1 MSEYGELNATT
12 VVWLPK
18 CGCRVN
24 RLVDSLPDKST
35 MENTWA
41 SGAIE
46 LLRHADSH
54 IDLESAFDKRIA
66 FISIDNCL
74 ETLVRTFLS
83 LPGGRSGVRV
93 PRRDVEAAEHS
104 FPKLV
109 DLLFEHA
116 EARLMG
122 IDPYD
127 IEHYHRIRNRLY
139 HEGTGLSV
147 DDQYLLAYR
156 SIAEVLL
163 QNLFGITYSRSVDE
177 SPRLDTLILNYNR
190 IQQNIRQRLRNAGI
204 DDRDT
209 YKWEQAFQANILTF
223 DQVQDVTELGMA
235 RNRLAHSSTMDA
247 EDVAHWV
254 RKSKRLLNVLES
266 EDQ

>member
-1 MSEYGELNATT
+1 MSGHVHCNLLISQSNENA
-12 VVWLPK
+12 
-18 CGCRVN
+18 
-24 RLVDSLPDKST
+24 
-35 MENTWA
+35 MEKTWA

-66 FISIDNCL
+66 FISVDNCV
-74 ETLVRTFLS
+74 EISVRTFLS
-83 LPGGRSGVRV
+83 LPRGKSGVNV
-93 PRRDVEAAEHS
+93 ARRDVEATENS

-109 DLLFEHA
+109 DLLFERVGV
-116 EARLMG
+116 RLTG

-156 SIAEVLL
+156 SIAALLL
-163 QNLFGITYSRSVDE
+163 QNLFGVAYSKGVDQP
-177 SPRLDTLILNYNR
+177 PRLDVLILNWNR
-190 IQQNIRQRLRNAGI
+190 IQQNIKKRLRNAGI
-204 DDRDT
+204 DDKDT
-209 YKWEQAFQANILTF
+209 YKWEQAFQAKILTF
-223 DQVQDVTELGMA
+223 EQVQDMSEIGMA
-235 RNRLAHSSTMDA
+235 RNRLVHSATVDA

-254 RKSKRLLNVLES
+254 RKSKRLLDVLES
-266 EDQ
+266 DGHGD